1 MQDYRN
7 TVLLAL
13 PQPPKRALMLNAA
26 PLPGDA
32 LRDVLTCE
40 QGFRPDYLAL
50 DRAGYTV
57 APHVD
62 EAGFDTAF
70 VPLHRARAVNE
81 ANIARAH
88 NAVAEGGSVI
98 VAGPVKS
105 SIKALRKWVA
115 ARTPVEATVSKH
127 HAVAFRFTRSGVD
140 WPLPDLALDTDG
152 YITQAGT
159 FSADRV
165 DAGSRLLVRHF
176 GPALRGCVADFGAGW
191 GYLSAEL
198 LKVAP
203 DVGNMVLYEADHVA
217 LDCARKNMSAWPDI
231 AHFHWMDVAH
241 EFERER
247 FNHVIMNPP
256 FHTARAAEPELGQA
270 FIAAAGRA
278 LMPGGSL
285 LMVANRNL
293 PYEVALSK
301 HFKRWEQV
309 ADEQGFKV
317 VEAFV

>member
-1 MQDYRN
+1 M
-7 TVLLAL
+7 LLAL
-13 PQPPKRALMLNAA
+13 PGQPDRALMLNAA
-26 PLPGDA
+26 PLPGNA

-40 QGFRPDYLAL
+40 QGFRPDFLAL
-50 DRAGYTV
+50 ERAGYSVSPEVNET
-57 APHVD
+57 
-62 EAGFDTAF
+62 GFDLAL

-105 SIKALRKWVA
+105 SIKAMRKWVA
-115 ARTPVEATVSKH
+115 ARGTVDATVSKH
-127 HAVAFRFTRSGVD
+127 HAVAFRFTRTSED
-140 WPLPDLALDTDG
+140 WASPKLALETEG
-152 YITQAGT
+152 YATQAGT

-165 DAGSRLLVRHF
+165 DAGSRLLARHF
-176 GPALRGCVADFGAGW
+176 GAKIRGCVADFGAGW

-203 DVGNMVLYEADHVA
+203 DIGNMVLYEADHAA
-217 LDCARKNMSAWPDI
+217 LQCARQNLAPWPDV
-231 AHFHWMDVAH
+231 AHFHWMDVAR
-241 EFERER
+241 EFDRER
-247 FNHVIMNPP
+247 FNHVVMNPP

-270 FIAAAGRA
+270 FIAAASRA

-285 LMVANRNL
+285 HMVANRNL
-293 PYEVALSK
+293 PYEGALSA

-317 VEAFV
+317 VQAFV